1 MRDPLEWRP
10 GDGPLA
16 AWLELAGELLAGP
29 QPDGYVV
36 RGDVRWPDQPYGVE
50 LARGL
55 TPAAVAGLLTAE
67 GVAGLH
73 VRTSGG
79 RRFAEPHLEI
89 APTAEPGPGP
99 DGPGVRILHVTP
111 AGVPAGTV
119 PLAGR
124 IRTPA
129 ELAGWLGRLSPLL
142 PGGMPGFD
150 WAGTALAEPL
160 GATLLLRR
168 DSVLLTLQPLEAA
181 ERNGVDATSR
191 LVLTSRAPDLAEHAA
206 LLGPPAVLEER
217 ALPTVRDLGRWL
229 GELAAGWGSGP
240 PPKPGRLA
248 GAAPLPRATRASVRR
263 IEDGEAELMLRRHGR
278 SELWVRGP
286 APEVA
291 AWALPLLEPAV
302 HEEAPA
308 GSRRRLTRWLER
320 VGGAVLGG
328 PAVWTVSGLA
338 APLSA
343 AELAGRL
350 PALCP
355 GRAFAVDRAG
365 AGELTLG
372 GTRTPDGWV
381 TVTGRRAP

>member
-1 MRDPLEWRP
+1 MRDPLEWRA

-16 AWLELAGELLAGP
+16 AWLERVTELLAGP

-36 RGDVRWPDQPYGVE
+36 RGDLRWPDQPYGVE

-55 TPAAVAGLLTAE
+55 TPAGVAELLTAE
-67 GVAGLH
+67 GVDGLH

-79 RRFAEPHLEI
+79 RLFAEPHLEI
-89 APTAEPGPGP
+89 APTADADLGP
-99 DGPGVRILHVTP
+99 DGPGVRILHVAP
-111 AGVPAGTV
+111 VGVPAGTV
-119 PLAGR
+119 PLIGR
-124 IRTPA
+124 IRTPD
-129 ELAGWLGRLSPLL
+129 ELAGWLGGLSPLL

-150 WAGTALAEPL
+150 WSRTALAEPL
-160 GATLLLRR
+160 GATLLRRR

-181 ERNGVDATSR
+181 ERSGVDGTSR
-191 LVLTSRAPDLAEHAA
+191 LILDSRARDLAGHAA
-206 LLGPPAVLEER
+206 LLGTPVVLEER
-217 ALPTVRDLGRWL
+217 ALSTVGELGRWL
-229 GELAAGWGSGP
+229 GELAAGWGSAP
-240 PPKPGRLA
+240 LPRPGLLA

-291 AWALPLLEPAV
+291 AWAVPLLEPAV

-308 GSRRRLTRWLER
+308 GSRRRLARWLER
-320 VGGAVLGG
+320 VGGSVLGG
-328 PAVWTVSGLA
+328 PAVWTVSAAA

-343 AELAGRL
+343 VELADWL
-350 PALCP
+350 LAHCP
-355 GRAFAVDRAG
+355 GRALAVDRAG
-365 AGELTLG
+365 AGVLTLG
-372 GTRTPDGWV
+372 GTRTSDGWV